1 MRKRLWLELALC
13 TYFLSGI
20 SSLSA
25 FPSDGSDALLA
36 LTKKEAKELTKDDY
50 TVNFHNVSMLEFLR
64 FASQLTHLNFVF
76 DEADLDFT
84 VSFISEEPV
93 SPKNIMAAIAQ
104 VLRIH
109 DLLLL
114 EQDGNVLIT
123 KSTRV
128 RQVPPIISSDM
139 TEPTPANALVVTR
152 IFRIKNGNIN
162 TIAGILRTMASDSAQ
177 IEISAETRQLIVT
190 DIVTNVDQIGTLLQ
204 SLDTPHTHL
213 DIDTYTVKSVS
224 TEELIT
230 LTQQILAPFAEGTPL
245 IFVPQK
251 DTNAVFIVSTPSL
264 IEKAMTVMEDLD
276 VPPKTIVVGKGAL
289 SRKNV
294 FVFKAQNLTVTELDN
309 ELKTIV
315 AQMKLKGAMH
325 QSLSNAVE
333 SVKLAED
340 TNSLIF
346 LTDQDAAD
354 QLKTI
359 LTALDTPATMRS
371 TYLLYP
377 LQYASEAQI
386 SHALKLMKERL
397 KASTHPDEELVQA
410 IDTMRWNEETST
422 LIFIGSPNAIKEL
435 REILPTFDVPSAG
448 GLKSTFL
455 IYTPQYRSG
464 EDLFAYL
471 KNTEQSLRHSGLV
484 NSSFL
489 QTLSS
494 MTWNASTNSLIFTGD
509 PQSLERVQAILT
521 AVELEHTK
529 AASTTFFLYKL
540 QHGEGDI
547 VIAQMKEIAA
557 KIPPTNLQNKNLSHA
572 IEKLQWIP
580 PNNSILIT
588 GSPDAIEQIRALLV
602 DFDVP
607 AASGSTA
614 QDFFLYKSVVYPPEE
629 LLSVLHTL
637 AVEMRASGLNDPPL
651 LQSLSSA
658 RYVPATH
665 SVLFTGSSE
674 TLTKVKNLLVG
685 IDNPHAGAQSM
696 GNCSYLLYKLHTA
709 SPEQFMGAMRT
720 FASEM
725 QKVGQADQQLAQAIS
740 SMKYIPETNSVL
752 FIGSEM
758 SIHKI
763 QDIASKLDTGALS
776 AHIDRT
782 APTFVIF
789 NPKYLKGEELIAILC
804 DFMHHLQASGVTTH
818 GLFDAID
825 NLQWLPKTNSLLIS
839 GDKDSIDQ
847 VLALL
852 QKFDV
857 ASNTTPSI
865 ETFANTSF
873 LVYKLQYHTGVDI
886 QSALKQVA
894 MNLAKSAT
902 PNTILSEAIESVQW
916 IQPTNSL
923 IASGP
928 QDVLVKLRE
937 LIQNI
942 DAPLRQVFIEVL
954 VIQTGLTNIQNFGLQ
969 WGSQFQYFNKTIF
982 QTGNFPAPSTAS
994 GGTTAIP
1001 TNLASALQ
1009 PINASS
1015 TPNNKTLPFSSGFDL
1030 GVIGDIIMHKGK
1042 SFISLGSLLNAIQLD
1057 NDSTIL
1063 TNQKIITQDNR
1074 QSTIFTGFNVPYTGS
1089 LVTNS
1094 QNNTVQTA
1102 NIEYR
1107 DVGVNLTITPILGE
1121 NDVITLDVVQD
1132 LSAVLGGVGSA
1143 STSTVALTGITTTH
1157 AHMETRV
1164 TVPDS
1169 KFLVLSGV
1177 ITDAKTRFRTGIP
1190 CLGSLPVVGALF
1202 SENDRT
1208 DAKQNIVIFLR
1219 PKIINS
1225 FEDYK
1230 QVTERQEW
1238 LYKDQ
1243 ARLPVLKEDFD
1254 EALDTIKL
1262 PEDE

>member
-1 MRKRLWLELALC
+1 MRKRLWVELALC
-13 TYFLSGI
+13 TSFLSYF
-20 SSLSA
+20 SFLNA
-25 FPSDGSDALLA
+25 FPSDGSDAF
-36 LTKKEAKELTKDDY
+36 LTLKDAGKIKELTKDDY
-50 TVNFHNVSMLEFLR
+50 TINFNNVSMLEFLR
-64 FASQLTHLNFVF
+64 FASKLTNLNFVF
-76 DEADLDFT
+76 DEADIQFT
-84 VSFISEEPV
+84 VSFISEEAV

-109 DLLLL
+109 DLILL
-114 EQDGNVLIT
+114 EQDGNVIIT

-128 RQVPPIISSDM
+128 HQVPPIISADSD
-139 TEPTPANALVVTR
+139 EPTPANALIVTR

-162 TIAGILRTMASDSAQ
+162 TIAGIIRTMVSDSAM
-177 IEISAETRQLIVT
+177 IEISSETRQLIVT
-190 DIVTNVDQIGTLLQ
+190 DIATNVEQIATLLL
-204 SLDTPHTHL
+204 SLDTPHSPL
-213 DIDTYTVKSVS
+213 DIDTYTVKAVS
-224 TEELIT
+224 SDELIT
-230 LTQQILAPFAEGTPL
+230 LTQQILAPFTEGNPL

-251 DTNAVFIVSTPSL
+251 DTNAIFIVSTPSL
-264 IEKAMTVMEDLD
+264 IERALTVMEDLD
-276 VPPKTIVVGKGAL
+276 VPPKAAVVGKGPL

-294 FVFKAQNLTVTELDN
+294 YVYKAENLTLSELSTEL
-309 ELKTIV
+309 KAIV
-315 AQMKLKGAMH
+315 GQMKIKGSTHHALE
-325 QSLSNAVE
+325 QAVE

-340 TNSLIF
+340 TNSMIF
-346 LTDQDAAD
+346 LTDDETAGK
-354 QLKTI
+354 LKSI
-359 LTALDTPATMRS
+359 LTALDTPITMRS

-377 LQYASEAQI
+377 LQSAAEPQI

-397 KASTHPDEELVQA
+397 KSSSHPDEDLIKA
-410 IDTMRWNEETST
+410 IDTMRWNEQTNT

-435 REILPTFDVPSAG
+435 KEILPTFDVPSAG

-464 EDLFAYL
+464 EDLYAYL
-471 KNTEQSLRHSGLV
+471 RNTEESLKHSGLV
-484 NSSFL
+484 NSAFL
-489 QTLSS
+489 QTLNS
-494 MTWNASTNSLIFTGD
+494 MTWNSSTNSLLFTGD
-509 PQSLERVQAILT
+509 PQSLERVQAILN
-521 AVELEHTK
+521 AVESQHGKSATP
-529 AASTTFFLYKL
+529 TFFLYKL
-540 QHGEGDI
+540 QNGEGDI
-547 VIAQMKEIAA
+547 VIAQMKEIAS
-557 KIPPTNLQNKNLSHA
+557 KIPATSLQNNNLINA

-580 PNNSILIT
+580 ANNSLLIT
-588 GSPDAIEQIRALLV
+588 GSPDAIEQIKALLV
-602 DFDVP
+602 DFDIP
-607 AASGSTA
+607 AAAGSNV
-614 QDFFLYKSVVYPPEE
+614 QDFFLYKTVSYPPEE
-629 LLSVLHTL
+629 LMTVLHTL
-637 AVEMRASGLNDPPL
+637 SVEMRASGLNDPAL
-651 LQSLSSA
+651 LQSLSSV

-665 SVLFTGSSE
+665 SLLITGTNE
-674 TLTKVKNLLVG
+674 TLTKVKTLLSG
-685 IDNPHAGAQSM
+685 IDHPTTSAQTV

-709 SPEQFMGAMRT
+709 SPEQFLSAMKT
-720 FASEM
+720 FANEM
-725 QKVGQADQQLAQAIS
+725 QKVSQADQQLAQAIN

-752 FIGSEM
+752 FIGSEIA
-758 SIHKI
+758 IHKVN
-763 QDIASKLDTGALS
+763 DIASKLDIGALVVHVER
-776 AHIDRT
+776 A
-782 APTFVIF
+782 APTFVIY
-789 NPKYLKGEELIAILC
+789 NPKYLKGDELIAILC
-804 DFMHHLQASGVTTH
+804 DFMLHLQASGVTTH
-818 GLFDAID
+818 GLFDAIN
-825 NLQWLPKTNSLLIS
+825 NLQWLPKTSTLLIS
-839 GDKDSIDQ
+839 GDKESIDQ

-852 QKFDV
+852 QKFDLP
-857 ASNTTPSI
+857 SNSTPSI

-873 LVYKLQYHTGVDI
+873 LVYKLQYHSGVEI
-886 QSALKQVA
+886 QSALKQIA
-894 MNLAKSAT
+894 ANLAKSAT

-916 IQPTNSL
+916 VQPTNSL

-942 DAPLRQVFIEVL
+942 DVALRQVFIEVL

-982 QTGNFPAPSTAS
+982 QTGNMPAPPSATS
-994 GGTTAIP
+994 GTFSPPNLGT
-1001 TNLASALQ
+1001 LLQ
-1009 PINASS
+1009 PINATS
-1015 TPNNKTLPFSSGFDL
+1015 TPNSSTIPFSSGFDL

-1042 SFISLGSLLNAIQLD
+1042 SFISLGSLLNALQLD

-1089 LVTNS
+1089 LVTNTQS
-1094 QNNTVQTA
+1094 NTTTTA

-1107 DVGVNLTITPILGE
+1107 DVGINLTITPILGE
-1121 NDVITLDVVQD
+1121 NDIITLDVVQD
-1132 LSAVLGGVGSA
+1132 LSAVLGGVSNA
-1143 STSTVALTGITTTH
+1143 NTSTTVLTGITTTH

-1177 ITDAKTRFRTGIP
+1177 ITDSKTRFRTGIP

-1243 ARLPVLKEDFD
+1243 ARLPALKEDFE